1 MAKRHYY
8 ARMTKHPRLI
18 KEGVNRKTGTFIQ
31 LDFGLNEEGQY
42 QVTCYGYSYGKFKNF
57 GRTYYAPQVGD
68 SHGYYANF
76 RTLKA
81 AMAFFAHPDEYCP
94 CCQEVLEA
102 RGEGD
107 DDACDRLIQHL
118 I

>member
-1 MAKRHYY
+1 MA
-8 ARMTKHPRLI
+8 KHPRLI

-31 LDFGLNEEGQY
+31 LDFGLNEEGCY
-42 QVTCYGYSYGKFKNF
+42 QVTCYGYSYGKSKIRPGTF
-57 GRTYYAPQVGD
+57 APQDGET
-68 SHGYYANF
+68 HGFCANF
-76 RTLKA
+76 PTLKA

-94 CCQEVLEA
+94 KCQEVLEA

-107 DDACDRLIQHL
+107 DDACDRLIRHL

>member
-1 MAKRHYY
+1 MA
-8 ARMTKHPRLI
+8 KHPRLI

-31 LDFGLNEEGQY
+31 LDFGLNEEDYY
-42 QVTCYGYSYGKFKNF
+42 QVTCYGYSYGKFKSSNGKF
-57 GRTYYAPQVGD
+57 SKTYFAPQEGD
-68 SHGYYANF
+68 SHGHYANF
-76 RTLKA
+76 KTLKS

-94 CCQEVLEA
+94 KCQEVLEA

-107 DDACDRLIQHL
+107 DDACDRLIRHL